1 MKTLF
6 ILISLVL
13 SLAHGAGAG
22 AVPAAG
28 AGAVPAAVECCQI
41 APRAGKMPPVIVVI
55 RADDGAA
62 GRGSDV
68 GAVSVAAPAAHAE
81 YKRMT
86 TVYSLEH
93 ADDAVI
99 VVDSDGELW
108 EFYGVEDWAVG
119 DYCELTMID
128 AGKPGYKWDDEITR
142 TIYKGVNETFE

>member
-6 ILISLVL
+6 VMISLVL

-55 RADDGAA
+55 RADEGA
-62 GRGSDV
+62 GR
-68 GAVSVAAPAAHAE
+68 AADAPAE

-99 VVDSDGELW
+99 VVDNDGELW
-108 EFYGVEDWAVG
+108 EFYGCEDWAIG
-119 DYCELTMID
+119 DWCELTMID

-142 TIYKGVNETFE
+142 TIYKGVNESFE

>member
-6 ILISLVL
+6 VMISLVL

-28 AGAVPAAVECCQI
+28 AGAAPSAVECCQI

-55 RADDGAA
+55 RADA
-62 GRGSDV
+62 G
-68 GAVSVAAPAAHAE
+68 AAPAAPAE

-86 TVYSLEH
+86 TVYGLEP

-99 VVDSDGELW
+99 VVDGDGELW

-119 DYCELTMID
+119 DWCELTMID

-142 TIYKGVNETFE
+142 TIYKGTNESFQ

>member
-6 ILISLVL
+6 VMISLFL

-22 AVPAAG
+22 AAPASG

-41 APRAGKMPPVIVVI
+41 APGAWNAPNVVNAI
-55 RADDGAA
+55 RADGGA
-62 GRGSDV
+62 V
-68 GAVSVAAPAAHAE
+68 GAVSVAVTDSPAAPAE

-86 TVYSLEH
+86 TVYSLDH

-119 DYCELTMID
+119 DLCELTMID

-142 TIYKGVNETFE
+142 TVYKGVNETFE

>member
-28 AGAVPAAVECCQI
+28 AGDAPAAVECCQI

-55 RADDGAA
+55 RADDGA
-62 GRGSDV
+62 GP
-68 GAVSVAAPAAHAE
+68 AAPAAPAE
-81 YKRMT
+81 YRRLT
-86 TVYSLEH
+86 TVYSLDP

-99 VVDSDGELW
+99 VVDNDGELW
-108 EFYGVEDWAVG
+108 EFYGVEDWHVG

-128 AGKPGYKWDDEITR
+128 SGKPGYKWDDEITR
-142 TIYKGVNETFE
+142 TIYKGTNESFE

>member
-55 RADDGAA
+55 RADDGA
-62 GRGSDV
+62 G
-68 GAVSVAAPAAHAE
+68 PATPAE

-86 TVYSLEH
+86 TVYGLDP

-99 VVDSDGELW
+99 VVDNDGELW
-108 EFYGVEDWAVG
+108 EFYGVEDWNVG

-128 AGKPGYKWDDEITR
+128 SGKPGYKWDDEITR
-142 TIYKGVNETFE
+142 TVYKGVNESFE